1 MLDWLNYSILDNPV
15 TTWGIGFAV
24 FVVSWSLI
32 NVVRRLVLSR
42 LHALTEHNNS
52 LSLEISENVLGRT
65 TAWFKLI
72 VALFIASRFIEWPAQ
87 FDAAIIRAAIIGVL
101 LQAGVWASAGISSYV
116 KLGRSR
122 HLEEDPGTVAALDVL
137 GFVTRVIVWA
147 IVFLL
152 VLDNLGVNIT
162 ALVAGLGVGGI
173 AVALAAQNMLS
184 DLFASLSIVLDK
196 PFVVGDFVI
205 IDDMIGSVEQVGLKT
220 TRIRSL
226 SGEQL
231 ILSNND
237 MLSSRIRNYGRMFER
252 RVVFHLGVVYQTPGD
267 KLRRIPDIV
276 REIIEAEDDTRFDR
290 AHFQRYGDF
299 SLVFEIVYYVTQS
312 DYVRYMDIQQSVNL
326 QVYDA
331 FEAEG
336 IEFAYPTQTLFVNTN
351 PAPETGTG

>member
-1 MLDWLNYSILDNPV
+1 MLDWMDYTILDNPV
-15 TTWGIGFAV
+15 TTWAISAAV
-24 FVVSWSLI
+24 FGISWLII
-32 NVVRRLVLSR
+32 NVVRRLVLGR
-42 LHALTEHNNS
+42 LHALSENKGS
-52 LSLEISENVLGRT
+52 LALEITENVLGRT
-65 TAWFKLI
+65 KAWFKLI
-72 VALFIASRFIEWPAQ
+72 VALFIASRFITWSANL
-87 FDAAIIRAAIIGVL
+87 DSIIIRVAIIGVL

-122 HLEEDPGTVAALDVL
+122 HLEEDPGTVAAMDVL
-137 GFVTRVIVWA
+137 GFVMRVTVWTIVL
-147 IVFLL
+147 LL

-196 PFVVGDFVI
+196 PFVVGDFLI

-237 MLSSRIRNYGRMFER
+237 LLSSRIRNYGRMFER
-252 RVVFHLGVVYQTPGD
+252 RVAFHVGVVYQTPAD
-267 KLRRIPDIV
+267 KLRRIPDMV
-276 REIIEAEDDTRFDR
+276 RAIIEAEDETRFDR

-299 SLVFEIVYYVTQS
+299 ALVFEIVYFVTQN
-312 DYVRYMDIQQSVNL
+312 DYVRYMDIQQSINL
-326 QVYDA
+326 QIFEA
-331 FEAEG
+331 FAAEG
-336 IEFAYPTQTLFVNTN
+336 IEFAYPTQTLFVNAN
-351 PAPETGTG
+351 ALPAS